1 MRVDGAT
8 VERLLDS
15 EQRPLVSVFLPDRLE
30 LIKGAPAVRR
40 AHLDQFVGAM
50 WPARVG
56 TRRAYAQ
63 TLAQR
68 NALIARIRAGGGSR
82 ASLTTW
88 DAQLAQYGIALI
100 SDRRQAVESL
110 SERFQRLGRE
120 LGLDGDPE
128 VAYRPR
134 SHASD
139 AAGLAAELAERV
151 DGDLERGFTGHGP
164 HRDDLL
170 LARDGRDLR
179 AFGSQG
185 QQRLGLLALLLAE
198 REAIEASRSAPPL
211 MLLDDVMSELDH
223 VRREALI
230 DLLREG
236 GGQSLITTTD
246 LEHVPGAET
255 AGDIARIAVQGGRV
269 LSGVHA

>member
-1 MRVDGAT
+1 VAARGSL
-8 VERLLDS
+8 ES
-15 EQRPLVSVFLPDRLE
+15 WDR
-30 LIKGAPAVRR
+30 
-40 AHLDQFVGAM
+40 
-50 WPARVG
+50 
-56 TRRAYAQ
+56 
-63 TLAQR
+63 
-68 NALIARIRAGGGSR
+68 
-82 ASLTTW
+82 
-88 DAQLAQYGIALI
+88 QLAHHGIALMA
-100 SDRRQAVESL
+100 DRASAAAAIAESF
-110 SERFQRLGRE
+110 SRLAGE
-120 LGLDGDPE
+120 LGLDGEPT

-134 SHASD
+134 SR
-139 AAGLAAELAERV
+139 AATAEDLVKELAERIP
-151 DGDLERGFTGHGP
+151 GDLERGFTGHGP